1 MWTETTNESQ
11 EVHVSRSKAATIVGA
26 ILFAVVCADGASG
39 GEYWDNPDPRDE
51 LMRGLLHTTVSLED
65 GVEASTRHGTPISAE
80 YKIDEGRLQLSV
92 VTTGDD
98 RFDDR
103 FWEVII
109 DQRTGTVAQVGPLSG
124 SEDRAAAPG
133 RRRAMMKATR
143 SLQNAIAEAVRVHSG
158 YRAVS
163 AKPSLTEER
172 PIATVILFDGSDW
185 KTVSIDLK

>member
-26 ILFAVVCADGASG
+26 ILFAAVCADGASG
-39 GEYWDNPDPRDE
+39 GEYWDNPDARDE
-51 LMRGLLHTTVSLED
+51 LMHTTISLED
-65 GVEASTRHGTPISAE
+65 GIEASTRHGTPISAKYE
-80 YKIDEGRLQLSV
+80 IDKGRLQLSV

-109 DQRTGTVAQVGPLSG
+109 DQRTGTVTQVGPLSG

-133 RRRAMMKATR
+133 WRRAMMKATR

-172 PIATVILFDGSDW
+172 PMATVILFDGSDW